1 VGTSGA
7 AAGHGSVRR
16 LACDDGRVV
25 VSRCQV
31 ADGFFS
37 RLRGLLGRR
46 GLEPGEGLLLSPSSS
61 VHTLFMRFPID
72 IVFLD
77 RGFQV
82 VGVSADVRPWRL
94 TGRRGARHVLELA
107 AGQAHAQR
115 IRAGERLTFAA
126 AAAGTGES
134 T

>member
-1 VGTSGA
+1 MP
-7 AAGHGSVRR
+7 
-16 LACDDGRVV
+16 
-25 VSRCQV
+25 RCRI

-72 IVFLD
+72 VVFLD
-77 RGFQV
+77 RGLRV
-82 VGVSADVRPWRL
+82 VGVSDDVRPWRL

-107 AGQAHAQR
+107 AGQAQAHG

-126 AAAGTGES
+126 GQIR
-134 T
+134 